1 MLNWLEWL
9 SEPTT
14 TIRFLLRLAKN
25 GNGDYLLRWCEKE
38 KPLEIILRLKIFLLK
53 MLIRFTG
60 P

>member
-1 MLNWLEWL
+1 M
-9 SEPTT
+9 
-14 TIRFLLRLAKN
+14 RFLLRLAKN

-38 KPLEIILRLKIFLLK
+38 KPLEIIFRLKIFLLK